1 MNTHITQRSVE
12 AAEQL
17 GLSQRECAK
26 RMSLPRTWI
35 SKIENLQCTPTLSSF
50 EHLAQALETSM
61 ATLLNGGERSR
72 QQEVEELMRDEFISK
87 LAQHLPRLTEPQRR
101 AITVQIH
108 NMTLRRTA

>member
-1 MNTHITQRSVE
+1 MN
-12 AAEQL
+12 
-17 GLSQRECAK
+17 
-26 RMSLPRTWI
+26 LPRTYV
-35 SKIENLQCTPTLSSF
+35 SKTENLKATPTLRTF
-50 EHLAQALETSM
+50 ERLARALETDIP
-61 ATLLNGGERSR
+61 TLLNGGERSR